1 MKPIFELKGTFGQ
14 LYIYNDKIVIERKGF
29 KSFILYGM
37 KSRKTIPIRLIT
49 SIKFKAVG
57 KVTNGY
63 IQFGTL
69 GSVESGGGILTTLS
83 NENTIVVERKNA
95 EIAEKIKLYLE
106 NKISENSKTSQEKV
120 CMNNIDEL
128 KKFKEL
134 LDSGIITQNEFN
146 EKKKQLLRL

>member
-1 MKPIFELKGTFGQ
+1 M
-14 LYIYNDKIVIERKGF
+14 
-29 KSFILYGM
+29 
-37 KSRKTIPIRLIT
+37 
-49 SIKFKAVG
+49 
-57 KVTNGY
+57 
-63 IQFGTL
+63 
-69 GSVESGGGILTTLS
+69 
-83 NENTIVVERKNA
+83 
-95 EIAEKIKLYLE
+95 E